1 MTTFD
6 EKPKAVGTSITVTVN
21 STTMDCSTQLIIQK
35 KKKKRTIALRRT
47 LSSKY
52 AFFTFLSTWHNF
64 VRLVWIE
71 GRPRGLPKVVA
82 SLQVQN
88 QLQISGWSSDY
99 IDFLTGNW
107 KLSFF
112 CYASYSTKEIHKN
125 QGKIVK
131 LRFSTILKRSFIERL
146 ARNFIDNK
154 KWPYGK
160 FMPPPPPL

>member
-35 KKKKRTIALRRT
+35 KKRTIALRRT

-52 AFFTFLSTWHNF
+52 AFFPFISAWHNF

-88 QLQISGWSSDY
+88 
-99 IDFLTGNW
+99 
-107 KLSFF
+107 
-112 CYASYSTKEIHKN
+112 
-125 QGKIVK
+125 
-131 LRFSTILKRSFIERL
+131 
-146 ARNFIDNK
+146 
-154 KWPYGK
+154 
-160 FMPPPPPL
+160 